1 MTGLPAGSPVQLVVL
16 ALPLVFAL
24 LRHEHENSLLFLE
37 PPCGAQPYGARRE
50 LAALV
55 KYSATVVLTPEF
67 GLTMHCLSRLC
78 LALVPALVLALVP
91 ALVLAVDLADGRSP
105 TNVCAPAMSLRGTLA
120 PSKVCNTTSM
130 PVPPVQRKSLVSQC

>member
-1 MTGLPAGSPVQLVVL
+1 MRT
-16 ALPLVFAL
+16 
-24 LRHEHENSLLFLE
+24 
-37 PPCGAQPYGARRE
+37 YGARRE

-91 ALVLAVDLADGRSP
+91 ALVLAVDLADGISP

>member
-1 MTGLPAGSPVQLVVL
+1 M
-16 ALPLVFAL
+16 
-24 LRHEHENSLLFLE
+24 
-37 PPCGAQPYGARRE
+37 
-50 LAALV
+50 V

-91 ALVLAVDLADGRSP
+91 ALALVLAVDLADGISP
-105 TNVCAPAMSLRGTLA
+105 TNVCAPAMSLRGMLV
-120 PSKVCNTTSM
+120 PSKVCNTSAM

>member
-16 ALPLVFAL
+16 ALPLL
-24 LRHEHENSLLFLE
+24 DENSLLFLE

-78 LALVPALVLALVP
+78 LALVPALVLA
-91 ALVLAVDLADGRSP
+91 VDLADEISP
-105 TNVCAPAMSLRGTLA
+105 TNVFAPTMSLRGMLV
-120 PSKVCNTTSM
+120 PSKVCNTSAM

>member
-1 MTGLPAGSPVQLVVL
+1 MRT
-16 ALPLVFAL
+16 
-24 LRHEHENSLLFLE
+24 
-37 PPCGAQPYGARRE
+37 YGARRE

-91 ALVLAVDLADGRSP
+91 ALVLAVDLADEISP
-105 TNVCAPAMSLRGTLA
+105 TNVFAPAMSLRGMLV
-120 PSKVCNTTSM
+120 PSKVCNTTAM

>member
-1 MTGLPAGSPVQLVVL
+1 MRT
-16 ALPLVFAL
+16 
-24 LRHEHENSLLFLE
+24 
-37 PPCGAQPYGARRE
+37 YGARRE
-50 LAALV
+50 LPALV

-91 ALVLAVDLADGRSP
+91 ALALVLAVDLADEISP
-105 TNVCAPAMSLRGTLA
+105 TNVFAPTMSLRGMLV
-120 PSKVCNTTSM
+120 PSKVCNTTAM

>member
-1 MTGLPAGSPVQLVVL
+1 MRT
-16 ALPLVFAL
+16 
-24 LRHEHENSLLFLE
+24 
-37 PPCGAQPYGARRE
+37 YGARRE

-91 ALVLAVDLADGRSP
+91 ALVLAVDLADEISP
-105 TNVCAPAMSLRGTLA
+105 TNVFAPTMSLRGMLV
-120 PSKVCNTTSM
+120 PSKVCNTTAM

>member
-1 MTGLPAGSPVQLVVL
+1 MRT
-16 ALPLVFAL
+16 
-24 LRHEHENSLLFLE
+24 
-37 PPCGAQPYGARRE
+37 YGARRE

-91 ALVLAVDLADGRSP
+91 ALALVLAVDLADGISP
-105 TNVCAPAMSLRGTLA
+105 TNVCAPAMSLRGMLV
-120 PSKVCNTTSM
+120 PSKVCNTTAM

>member
-1 MTGLPAGSPVQLVVL
+1 MRT
-16 ALPLVFAL
+16 
-24 LRHEHENSLLFLE
+24 
-37 PPCGAQPYGARRE
+37 YGARRE

-67 GLTMHCLSRLC
+67 GLTMHCLSRRDLC

-91 ALVLAVDLADGRSP
+91 ALALVLAVDLADEISP
-105 TNVCAPAMSLRGTLA
+105 TNVFAPTMSLRGMLV
-120 PSKVCNTTSM
+120 PSKVCNTSAM

>member
-78 LALVPALVLALVP
+78 LALVPALVLA
-91 ALVLAVDLADGRSP
+91 VDLADGISP